1 MYVDFKN
8 NHNFENLITNE
19 SVDPYSPFFKTLCIY
34 KISFLDLPAR
44 MKWEQI
50 HIQALK
56 DVINQVDRGKFAL
69 LLKEPT
75 HVHCTGTSITRVCI
89 ALLLGGMINIRINNI
104 KKIAR

>member
-1 MYVDFKN
+1 MLTT
-8 NHNFENLITNE
+8 HNFENLITNK

-75 HVHCTGTSITRVCI
+75 HVQVQTFIVPAPHPPPQSQFSKRF
-89 ALLLGGMINIRINNI
+89 I
-104 KKIAR
+104 KV